1 MGAGLFSLQAQR
13 LEVHVHMGLHK
24 TYLVLLFCCSVVL
37 LFLQGRKGLRV
48 SYFEIHVHQWY
59 IYSTFPDLAVPSLIR
74 APPSTGHSSSVV
86 AMVYSHIPTC
96 T

>member
-24 TYLVLLFCCSVVL
+24 TYLVL

-59 IYSTFPDLAVPSLIR
+59 IYSTFPDLAGPSLIR